1 MKKQELV
8 FAAIIT
14 VTRRLKSENGRS
26 DHSFRLRLYDS

>member
-1 MKKQELV
+1 MKKNKSWF

-26 DHSFRLRLYDS
+26 DHSFRLRL